1 MKVVL
6 KTAQGKR
13 AYCKLSFEI
22 VRHCD
27 FLVLSRRNVQRF
39 DHPAGGSIRVSA
51 AFHLLPEFKP
61 IGIGKQ
67 VLLPLAVQ
75 KSSRLAP

>member
-39 DHPAGGSIRVSA
+39 DHPAGSSIGISA
-51 AFHLLPEFKP
+51 LFYLLPKVAP
-61 IGIGKQ
+61 GGIG
-67 VLLPLAVQ
+67 
-75 KSSRLAP
+75 